1 MNNAD
6 KPINPVMN
14 SDGFATSFENI
25 DGADGGA
32 TGLTKREHFAGL
44 AMQGL
49 LSNNLIIGH
58 GSDEIQWVAKHAI
71 LQADELLK
79 QLEK

>member
-14 SDGFATSFENI
+14 SEGFATSFENI

-32 TGLTKREHFAGL
+32 VGLTKREYFAGL
-44 AMQGL
+44 AMQAMISKIGH
-49 LSNNLIIGH
+49 LSNFREGVSL
-58 GSDEIQWVAKHAI
+58 SLQWT
-71 LQADELLK
+71 DELLK
-79 QLEK
+79 QLETK